1 MCGLSGRGGARMS
14 GLTSRISGMMFMQP
28 NDIGLFLRSARTDAA
43 LAELRARLGNRGAFD
58 AIYAD
63 ADPWAS
69 ADPRYR
75 YQRRKYDVI
84 VRLLPERP
92 YATALDLGCGTG
104 LLARRLAERA
114 GTVLGMDISAA
125 AVAHA
130 ERAHAGVPNLRFAQG
145 DILDLP
151 ATLDG
156 GFDLLVLADTLYY
169 LPPPLDDA
177 TLRAAAMRLARLLKP
192 GGTCL
197 LANHYFAGLDADSRL
212 SGRIHR
218 VFAELLRPTAK
229 YWRPFYLVSILE
241 R

>member
-1 MCGLSGRGGARMS
+1 MS
-14 GLTSRISGMMFMQP
+14 GIAARLGGMMFMQP
-28 NDIGLFLRSARTDAA
+28 RDIGLFLRSARTDAS
-43 LAELRARLGNRGAFD
+43 LAALRAQLGNRGAFD

-63 ADPWAS
+63 GDPWAS
-69 ADPRYR
+69 SDPRYL

-84 VRLLPERP
+84 TSLLPQRKF
-92 YATALDLGCGTG
+92 ATALDLGCGAG
-104 LLARRLAERA
+104 LLARRLTDRSDA
-114 GTVLGMDISAA
+114 VLGMDISAA

-130 ERAHAGVPNLRFAQG
+130 EQAHADVPNLRFAQG
-145 DILDLP
+145 DIMDLP
-151 ATLDG
+151 ASLDG

-197 LANHYFAGLDADSRL
+197 LANHHFAGLDADSRL
-212 SGRIHR
+212 SRRIHR
-218 VFAELLRPTAK
+218 VFAEILRPAAE

>member
-1 MCGLSGRGGARMS
+1 MS
-14 GLTSRISGMMFMQP
+14 GPTSRIGGMLFMQP
-28 NDIGLFLRSARTDAA
+28 RDIGLFLRSARTDAA
-43 LAELRARLGNRGAFD
+43 LPDLRARLGNRGAFD

-63 ADPWAS
+63 GDPWAS
-69 ADPRYR
+69 ADPRYL

-84 VRLLPERP
+84 TRLLPDRP
-92 YATALDLGCGTG
+92 YPAALDLGCGAG
-104 LLARRLAERA
+104 MLARRLAARA

-145 DILDLP
+145 DIMELP

-177 TLRAAAMRLARLLKP
+177 TLRTAAVRLARLLKP

-212 SGRIHR
+212 SRRIHR
-218 VFAELLRPTAK
+218 VFGEVLRPAAD